1 MDGVT
6 RLHRRFVVILIVC
19 WGVLI
24 CVPDGR
30 VSAASATSA
39 TSAASDSPP
48 IVAEHEV
55 SLVPI
60 PAPSLSLSG
69 PSVDHGPSQRPAT
82 ESSMEGRGAL
92 PVPDGAAARLSDPP
106 SVTGQ
111 VTVGTHRVRPYI
123 GAGYGNGYTSEL
135 DRALSGQSPAG
146 LDTNLRNLFGP
157 SLVPSEVRLGIRIPF

>member
-1 MDGVT
+1 MDVVT
-6 RLHRRFVVILIVC
+6 RLPRHFVLTLIVC
-19 WGVLI
+19 WGVLT

-39 TSAASDSPP
+39 ASDSPP
-48 IVAEHEV
+48 AVAEAEV
-55 SLVPI
+55 GQV
-60 PAPSLSLSG
+60 PAPTPSPSLSG
-69 PSVDHGPSQRPAT
+69 PWADHGPSQRPAT
-82 ESSMEGRGAL
+82 ESLTKGRGAL

-106 SVTGQ
+106 TVTGQ

>member
-1 MDGVT
+1 MDVVT
-6 RLHRRFVVILIVC
+6 RLHRQFVLPLIVC
-19 WGVLI
+19 WGVLT

-30 VSAASATSA
+30 VSAASAASA
-39 TSAASDSPP
+39 TSAASDNPP
-48 IVAEHEV
+48 AVAEAEV
-55 SLVPI
+55 SHLPT
-60 PAPSLSLSG
+60 PAPLLSS
-69 PSVDHGPSQRPAT
+69 PSADHGPSQRPAT
-82 ESSMEGRGAL
+82 EALTEGRGVL
-92 PVPDGAAARLSDPP
+92 PVPDGAAARLSEPP

-146 LDTNLRNLFGP
+146 LDTSFRNLFGP